1 MNIIV
6 ALEQSA
12 LLLYL
17 SIGLLGFLVG
27 SFINVVAY
35 RLPIMLQKSWRQE
48 SLEFLE
54 QVDTKP
60 DTSTFNLST
69 PRSRCPACSHSI
81 SALENIPVVSYLI
94 LGGRCKKCRTHIS
107 IRYPLV
113 ELTTALLSI
122 LVAIQFGVSLHTVFA
137 LFFTWAL
144 ISLSLIDADTQ
155 LLPDSITLPLLW
167 FALFASLFNVFVDP
181 SMALTGAIAGYL
193 SLWSVFWLF
202 KLITGK
208 EGMGYGDFKLLAA
221 IGALLGWEMLP
232 LVIILS
238 AFAGA
243 TIGLTL
249 ILLKGKSKNTA
260 LPFGPYLS
268 IAGFIALLWGD
279 TINQAYLQFAGI

>member
-12 LLLYL
+12 LFLYL
-17 SIGLLGFLVG
+17 SIGLLGLLVG

-48 SLEFLE
+48 CLEFLE
-54 QVDTKP
+54 QIDSKP
-60 DTSTFNLST
+60 DTSTFNLSK
-69 PRSRCPACSHSI
+69 PRSRCPTCSHPI
-81 SALENIPVVSYLI
+81 SALENIPVISYLI
-94 LGGRCKKCRTHIS
+94 LGGRCKKCHTHIS

-122 LVAIQFGVSLHTVFA
+122 LVAMQFGVSLHTVFA
-137 LFFTWAL
+137 LLFTWTL
-144 ISLSLIDADTQ
+144 ISLSLIDVDTQ

-167 FALFASLFNVFVDP
+167 FALFASLFNIFVDP
-181 SMALTGAIAGYL
+181 STAIIGAITGYL

-202 KLITGK
+202 KLVTGK

-243 TIGLTL
+243 AIGITL
-249 ILLKGKSKNTA
+249 ILLKGKSKNAA